1 MSDDQR
7 PARPAEHEEPADEV
21 EAHRRRVAANDE
33 PAQDEPA
40 SDDEVEAHRHIRTA
54 APDNKFA

>member
-21 EAHRRRVAANDE
+21 EAHHKTRVAANDE
-33 PAQDEPA
+33 PAQEG
-40 SDDEVEAHRHIRTA
+40 DDEVEAHHHIRTA